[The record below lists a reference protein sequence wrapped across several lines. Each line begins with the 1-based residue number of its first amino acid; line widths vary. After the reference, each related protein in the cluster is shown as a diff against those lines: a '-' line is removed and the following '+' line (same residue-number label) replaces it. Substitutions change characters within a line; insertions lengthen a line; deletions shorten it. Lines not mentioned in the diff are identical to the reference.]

1 MRIPTEGPE
10 MKNDRK
16 LETPP
21 KVQGSANAA
30 GSDDARVEARR
41 RFLRIGAGGSAALVV
56 TVMHR
61 RAFASAGIKKNVI
74 ASACTS
80 LQGVPDLQNT
90 KSKRALETSAMG
102 TPKGLICRPKQAGL
116 APGQLPPNLC
126 APGPYKNAQ
135 YRNQYGVVQRYNDY
149 SKLNDG
155 CGAIEHTANMNPLTF
170 ETGSG
175 SYRLYEKGWCPIK
188 YDSSGLNYDTSAK
201 YYTPPKPGTDVWVPN
216 ACKFQ

>member
-1 MRIPTEGPE
+1 

-102 TPKGLICRPKQAGL
+102 TPKGLICRPKQAGID
-116 APGQLPPNLC
+116 PFNPPNMC
-126 APGPYKNAQ
+126 KDGPFKNAQ
-135 YRNQYGVVQRYNDY
+135 YRSVNTTQIQTYNDY

-155 CGAIEHTANMNPLTF
+155 CGAVGYTVEASNN
-170 ETGSG
+170 
-175 SYRLYEKGWCPIK
+175 YRLYEKGWCPIK
-188 YDSSGLNYDTSAK
+188 YDGSGLNYDTSAV
-201 YYTPPKPGTDVWVPN
+201 YFAPKAGVSPVVWEQQ